1 MNDVVVVVCVCVV
14 CGDVMMILDVFFS
27 FENSK
32 IALLGSYYYV
42 MILLPYWIRNM
53 ML

>member
-1 MNDVVVVVCVCVV
+1 MNEVVVCVCVCVV
-14 CGDVMMILDVFFS
+14 CGDVMILDVFFS